1 MTRASISSLGV
12 CIALA
17 SGTANAALDRTGD
30 FALLDEQGNF
40 HQLSRYQHRKG
51 VVLMSYA
58 HNCANMDA
66 MLSGYRELHS
76 QFAEQGFE
84 FLLIDSQDS
93 DRAALR
99 ALNLDVPI
107 LQDSGKLVSEA
118 LGISH
123 AGDVRVI
130 NPDRISLYYS
140 GAVADELGTT
150 LAAILEGPVRNTVK
164 TENLSP
170 CAIDLPSRD
179 SHSDAVPS
187 YVNDIAP
194 MIIDNCVTCHR
205 QFGVGPFALDSY
217 VSLLGWSP
225 MIKEVLLNKRMPPAQ
240 IDPEIGHSDSARYI
254 DTADIQSLV
263 HWLSAGAP
271 RGDGP
276 DPLAEFTYVE
286 NKEWLLGEPDFIVSA
301 PPQRIPAT
309 GVLDYVYADVE
320 LPFDEDKWV
329 VGMQYQAVATSALH
343 HLMGFVTLPGED
355 FWGEERSSSTSTRR
369 FLDGYSPGGARA
381 ELFPEGTAV
390 HIPKGAKL
398 SMQFHYVGIGAELLD
413 ETKIALYFA
422 DPEDIPNL
430 KERMVQAVSAPVVI
444 PANEHDVRAHAQYTF
459 DDAVVITGV
468 RAKMNARGKNMKFSV
483 ENPDGTM
490 QDILSVPAYNYG
502 WQPHY
507 VLEQPVSI
515 AAGSTVHVSGAFD
528 NSVSNPFNPDPGAEV
543 RSGLLSTD
551 EMFTGYFTF
560 HRAEL

>member
-1 MTRASISSLGV
+1 MTRVSISSLGV

-17 SGTANAALDRTGD
+17 SGTASAALDRTGD

-58 HNCANMDA
+58 RNCANADA
-66 MLSGYRELHS
+66 MLSSYRELRA
-76 QFAEQGFE
+76 QYAEQDFE
-84 FLLIDSQDS
+84 FLLIDSQDT
-93 DRAALR
+93 DRAGLR
-99 ALNLDVPI
+99 ALDLDVPI
-107 LQDSGKLVSEA
+107 LQDRGQLVSEA

-123 AGDVRVI
+123 VGDVRVL
-130 NPDRISLYYS
+130 NPDRISVYYS
-140 GAVADELGTT
+140 GAIAADLGTT

-164 TENLSP
+164 TENLSS
-170 CAIDLPSRD
+170 CAIDYPSRD
-179 SHSDAVPS
+179 AHREAVPN
-187 YVNDIAP
+187 YVTDIAP
-194 MIIDNCVTCHR
+194 MIIANCVTCHR

-240 IDPEIGHSDSARYI
+240 IDPDIGHSDSARYI
-254 DTADIQSLV
+254 ATEDIQKLV
-263 HWLSAGAP
+263 HWLNAGAP
-271 RGDGP
+271 RGEGA
-276 DPLAEFTYVE
+276 DPLEEFHYVE
-286 NKEWLLGEPDFIVSA
+286 NKDWLLGEPDLIVAA
-301 PPQRIPAT
+301 PAQRIPAT

-320 LPFDEDKWV
+320 LPFEEDKWI

-343 HLMGFVTLPGED
+343 HLMSFVTLPGED
-355 FWGEERSSSTSTRR
+355 FWGEERSSSNSTRR
-369 FLDGYSPGGARA
+369 FLDGYSPGEARA
-381 ELFPEGTAV
+381 ERFPEGTAV

-398 SMQFHYVGIGAELLD
+398 SMQFHYVGIGAELVD
-413 ETKIALYFA
+413 ETKIAFYFA

-430 KERMVQAVSAPVVI
+430 KERMVQAVSAQVVI
-444 PANEHDVRAHAQYTF
+444 PPNEHDVRADAQYTF
-459 DDAVVITGV
+459 EDAIVISGV

-483 ENPDGTM
+483 EFPDGTV

-507 VLEQPVSI
+507 VLEQPI
-515 AAGSTVHVSGAFD
+515 AVPAGSTVHVSGAFD
-528 NSVSNPFNPDPGAEV
+528 NSVSNPFNPDPSAEV

-560 HRAEL
+560 HRAD

>member
-1 MTRASISSLGV
+1 MTRASISCLGV

-58 HNCANMDA
+58 HDCAKMDS
-66 MLSGYRELHS
+66 MLSSYRELRS
-76 QFAEQGFE
+76 QYAAQGFE

-93 DRAALR
+93 DRTALR

-107 LQDSGKLVSEA
+107 LQDSGQLVSEA
-118 LGISH
+118 LNISR
-123 AGDVRVI
+123 AGDVRVL
-130 NPDRISLYYS
+130 NPDRISLFYS
-140 GAVADELGTT
+140 GALAADVGTT

-170 CAIDLPSRD
+170 CGIDYPVRD
-179 SHSDAVPS
+179 AHREVVPS
-187 YVNDIAP
+187 YVTDIAP
-194 MIIDNCVTCHR
+194 IVIENCVTCHR

-217 VSLLGWSP
+217 LALLGWSP
-225 MIKEVLLNKRMPPAQ
+225 MIKEVLLSKRMPPAQ
-240 IDPEIGHSDSARYI
+240 IDPEFGHSNSARYI
-254 DTADIQSLV
+254 ATEDIQKLV

-271 RGDGP
+271 RGEGA
-276 DPLAEFTYVE
+276 DPLEEFSYAES
-286 NKEWLLGEPDFIVSA
+286 KQWLLGEPDLIVTA
-301 PPQRIPAT
+301 PAQRIPAT

-343 HLMGFVTLPGED
+343 HLMSFVTMPDED
-355 FWGEERSSSTSTRR
+355 FWGEERNSFSSTRR
-369 FLDGYSPGGARA
+369 FLDGYSPGEARA
-381 ELFPEGTAV
+381 ESFPAGTAV
-390 HIPKGAKL
+390 LIPRGAKL
-398 SMQFHYVGIGAELLD
+398 SMQFHYVGIGTELVD
-413 ETKIALYFA
+413 ETKIAFYFA
-422 DPEDIPNL
+422 DSDEVPLL
-430 KERMVQAVSAPVVI
+430 KERMVQAVSAQVLI
-444 PANEHDVRAHAQYTF
+444 PPNAHDVKAHAQHTF
-459 DDAVVITGV
+459 ENAVVISGV

-483 ENPDGTM
+483 EYPDGTI

-507 VLEQPVSI
+507 VLDEPITVP
-515 AAGSTVHVSGAFD
+515 AGSTVHVSGAFD
-528 NSVSNPFNPDPGAEV
+528 NSVSNPFNPDPNAEV
-543 RSGLLSTD
+543 RSGLRSTD

-560 HRAEL
+560 HRADM